1 MFNLGTKTVVLNSN
15 ANVTE
20 ANGVISIA
28 GFGTFAI
35 PTVAAGRQKTRG
47 ISVAKKWQC
56 VHTPVTPYDDTKTYD
71 IVLGIRSE
79 RVLSNIFSDIDVWTS
94 NQSR

>member
-1 MFNLGTKTVVLNSN
+1 VLNSN

-20 ANGVISIA
+20 ANGISIA

-35 PTVAAGRQKTRG
+35 PTVAAAAGRQGEFLLQNAVAGVYTI
-47 ISVAKKWQC
+47 IS
-56 VHTPVTPYDDTKTYD
+56 VTPYDDTKTYD

-79 RVLSNIFSDIDVWTS
+79 RVLSNL
-94 NQSR
+94 